1 MPKIKQVPVPA
12 PFDQAFKAAGI
23 KVKNFKTAEGFER
36 VLKKFL
42 KRNHVL
48 HLSTASGSTPRSTPL
63 EYRLHDLTF
72 YILSEGGGK
81 FANLEK
87 NKKVS
92 FSIAEPYDS
101 EIDYWNYKGMQA
113 WGTARVWNQKK
124 HPRQFQEALKNM
136 KIMQVLKKLG
146 MKELPPNIVYRIIE
160 IKPDRIK
167 YGNPREGVFR
177 ATWSRT

>member
-1 MPKIKQVPVPA
+1 MSKISQVPVPA
-12 PFDQAFKAAGI
+12 PFVQAFKASGI
-23 KVKNFKTAEGFER
+23 SIKQFKTPEAFER

-48 HLSTASGSTPRSTPL
+48 HLSTCAGAAPRSTPL

-101 EIDYWNYKGMQA
+101 EADYWNYKGLQA
-113 WGTARVWNQKK
+113 WGTARVLNQKK
-124 HPRQFQEALKNM
+124 HPGQFQEALKNM
-136 KIMQVLKKLG
+136 NIMKTLKKLG
-146 MKELPPNIVYRIIE
+146 MKELPPQIVYRIIE

-167 YGNPREGVFR
+167 FGNPREGVFR
-177 ATWSRT
+177 VTWSRT

>member
-1 MPKIKQVPVPA
+1 MAKISQVPVPA
-12 PFDQAFKAAGI
+12 PFAHAFKAAGI
-23 KVKNFKTAEGFER
+23 KIKDFKTPEAFER

-48 HLSTASGSTPRSTPL
+48 HLSTSAGAAPRSTPL
-63 EYRLHDLTF
+63 EYRLNDLTF

-101 EIDYWNYKGMQA
+101 EADYWNYKGLQA
-113 WGTARVWNQKK
+113 WATARVWNQKK

-136 KIMQVLKKLG
+136 KIMKTLKKLG
-146 MKELPPNIVYRIIE
+146 MKELPPGIVYRIIE
-160 IKPDRIK
+160 LKPDRIK

-177 ATWSRT
+177 VTWSRT